1 MMVSVNYYGI
11 FLFSEEGR
19 KKMSL
24 GSEAINCNL
33 SYLQWGP
40 SIHINATKEP
50 EVETIQLAAITT
62 IRLRLYLNPQGA
74 SGPSL

>member
-1 MMVSVNYYGI
+1 
-11 FLFSEEGR
+11 
-19 KKMSL
+19 MSL
-24 GSEAINCNL
+24 DSEAINCNL